1 MARPRAADYDDKRR
15 VILERS
21 AVLFAEHGYDR
32 ASVTMIADSC
42 GVSKALLYHYYSDKA
57 QLLFDI
63 IRSHLAGLLAATDG
77 MGAADADPR
86 THLVG
91 LSQALLDA
99 YRESRAQHQVQLGQF
114 HLLTPEQQHAL
125 QEMERRL
132 VDRFAAA
139 IAAAVPRIAS
149 TPGLLKP
156 LTMSLF
162 GMLNWN
168 YTWFREDG
176 PLTRS
181 DYAQLAVGLIIGFRP
196 AWP

>member
-1 MARPRAADYDDKRR
+1 MARPRAADYHDKRR
-15 VILERS
+15 HILERS
-21 AVLFAEHGYDR
+21 AVLFAEYGYDR
-32 ASVTMIADSC
+32 ASVTMIAEAC

-63 IRSHLAGLLAATDG
+63 IRSHLDSLLAATDG
-77 MGAADADPR
+77 VCAPDPR
-86 THLVG
+86 ARLVS
-91 LSQALLDA
+91 LSKALLEA
-99 YRESRAQHQVQLGQF
+99 YRDSKAQHQVQLGQL

-125 QEMERRL
+125 RERERRL

-139 IAAAVPRIAS
+139 VEAAVPHAAG

-168 YTWFREDG
+168 CTWFREDG
-176 PLTRS
+176 KLTRD
-181 DYAQLAVGLIIGFRP
+181 DYARLAVGLIVDGRHT
-196 AWP
+196 